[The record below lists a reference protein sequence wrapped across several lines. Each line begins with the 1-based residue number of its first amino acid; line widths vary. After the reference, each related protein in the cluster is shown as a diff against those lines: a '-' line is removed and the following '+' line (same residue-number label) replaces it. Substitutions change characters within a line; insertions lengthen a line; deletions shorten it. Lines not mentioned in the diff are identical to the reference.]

1 MPKKVKFFAAYCPLG
16 SRCSYGNSQLGK
28 YEDES
33 AARRKIYTHLTESS
47 RHYCKKEEADE
58 LTRDAEIKS
67 WEEDYEEVP
76 EPAEA
81 SKGKGLSSTKGGGRS
96 SSSHEGGKAKGKHNA
111 HRRQGPYEPPMPP
124 DGGVGIDYQQLA
136 NMVADQMH
144 NRQSELLLAQAAAEE
159 QLAAVAPAQQQVQ
172 MTELFQHWNRAVN
185 ALARGHATLSTC
197 SRLCRSA
204 AATFDEEAHNVQ
216 REMDFL
222 ASLQVH
228 PDFLAP
234 Q

>member
-1 MPKKVKFFAAYCPLG
+1 MPKVKFFSAYCPLG

-28 YEDES
+28 FQDEDG
-33 AARRKIYTHLTESS
+33 ARKKIYTHLTESS
-47 RHYCKKEEADE
+47 RHYCKHEEANE
-58 LTRDAEIKS
+58 LASRAELGQ
-67 WEEDYEEVP
+67 WEEDCEEMP
-76 EPAEA
+76 EPAE
-81 SKGKGLSSTKGGGRS
+81 SSRGKGLSSTKGGGRHAGRPS
-96 SSSHEGGKAKGKHNA
+96 AEGGKAKG
-111 HRRQGPYEPPMPP
+111 RRHGPYEHP
-124 DGGVGIDYQQLA
+124 DGGIDYQQLA
-136 NMVADQMH
+136 NMVADQMQ
-144 NRQSELLLAQAAAEE
+144 NRQSELLSAQAAAEE
-159 QLAAVAPAQQQVQ
+159 QLAAVAPPAAQEQVQ
-172 MTELFQHWNRAVN
+172 MQDLFQHWNRAVN

-222 ASLQVH
+222 ASLHVH